1 VLDIIEKEK
10 PLGVIVQFGG
20 QTSINLAGTLAKE
33 GVNILGTSVES
44 IDIAEDRDRFLNL
57 LEELG
62 IPLPEGDTAFPM
74 KKQRR

>member
-33 GVNILGTSVES
+33 GVNILGTSVEAL
-44 IDIAEDRDRFLNL
+44 I
-57 LEELG
+57 
-62 IPLPEGDTAFPM
+62 LPKTGTDS
-74 KKQRR
+74 